1 MLTLLPSA
9 IAVPRARRVL
19 VLGAHSDDIEI
30 GCGGTLLSWIS
41 AMAPL
46 EVHWVVFSAV
56 GERETEARQS
66 AADFLQAAAHSAV
79 TLLAHRDGYFPG
91 AFSEIKDRFEQLKQ
105 QFEPDIVLTHYRED
119 RHQDHRVISDL
130 TWNTWRDH
138 LVLEYEIPKYDGD
151 LGRPNLYTP
160 ISRDVAQDKIEKLMR
175 HFSTQRTKRWFSPDT
190 FLGLMRLRGIEA
202 GSPDGL
208 AEAFFAPKL
217 LLGAG
222 PTP

>member
-1 MLTLLPSA
+1 VLTLLPSA
-9 IAVPRARRVL
+9 IAMPRARRVL

-30 GCGGTLLSWIS
+30 GCGGTLLSWIG

-46 EVHWVVFSAV
+46 EVRWVVFSAV

-66 AADFLQAAAHSAV
+66 AADFLQAAAQSTV

-91 AFSEIKDRFEQLKQ
+91 EFSEIKDQFEQIKQ

-160 ISRDVAQDKIEKLMR
+160 ISHDVAQIKIEKLMR
-175 HFSTQRTKRWFSPDT
+175 HFSTQRAKRWFSPDT
-190 FLGLMRLRGIEA
+190 FLGLMRLRGIES
-202 GSPDGL
+202 GSPDGV
-208 AEAFFAPKL
+208 AEAFFARKL